1 MSALQSQQT
10 ECKMLRR
17 FRHTVCGE
25 RGSVGILM
33 ALVMFFVCGMLV
45 VTWNTYTVSRDK
57 MRLQNA
63 VDAAALE
70 NAVWQARG
78 MNCLQHLNDEAY
90 EMLSM
95 VNGLYSAAGVLEIIA
110 SAVQAIPFGIGP
122 VLALVSRIPAALLA
136 GVGTYACTVVLTFIS
151 FERLFYQYASCIIG
165 WISAQ
170 QMAAIGGAD
179 SLIPKASLSFN
190 MPTSAGK
197 TSPFNIGIFAA
208 GLSLTPIDTLILPI
222 EHKKKELL
230 EAPWKT
236 SAFARSSIKVMK
248 VSLASSFYRGVKEW
262 SFAPSLSKKT
272 AGKKAKPRLPSPTFW
287 IAIKNYPAHDRVK
300 LFEEALSLSPARAKS
315 SSFPV
320 LAYGVAQAI
329 TGDVVECST
338 ADHVSRPLGFGTGAT
353 ARLVSLQS
361 ALEGHSLLQ
370 KISKS
375 LFYH

>member
-122 VLALVSRIPAALLA
+122 VLALVSR
-136 GVGTYACTVVLTFIS
+136 
-151 FERLFYQYASCIIG
+151 
-165 WISAQ
+165 
-170 QMAAIGGAD
+170 
-179 SLIPKASLSFN
+179 
-190 MPTSAGK
+190 
-197 TSPFNIGIFAA
+197 
-208 GLSLTPIDTLILPI
+208 
-222 EHKKKELL
+222 
-230 EAPWKT
+230 
-236 SAFARSSIKVMK
+236 
-248 VSLASSFYRGVKEW
+248 
-262 SFAPSLSKKT
+262 
-272 AGKKAKPRLPSPTFW
+272 
-287 IAIKNYPAHDRVK
+287 
-300 LFEEALSLSPARAKS
+300 
-315 SSFPV
+315 
-320 LAYGVAQAI
+320 
-329 TGDVVECST
+329 
-338 ADHVSRPLGFGTGAT
+338 
-353 ARLVSLQS
+353 
-361 ALEGHSLLQ
+361 
-370 KISKS
+370 
-375 LFYH
+375 